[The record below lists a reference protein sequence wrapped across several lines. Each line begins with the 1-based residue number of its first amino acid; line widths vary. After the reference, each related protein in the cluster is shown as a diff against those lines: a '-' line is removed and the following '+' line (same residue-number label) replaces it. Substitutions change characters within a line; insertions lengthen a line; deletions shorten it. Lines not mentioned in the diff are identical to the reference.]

1 MRLKKIFSFIKN
13 NAVNLN
19 TKDKKVARRCH
30 KIIVVL
36 LLFCFPFCGWAQ
48 NKSMQQVVA
57 RQQYEIAKWN
67 ARFMPQYAKTT
78 ALHLNEHT
86 FSFSNKK
93 QVNKNF
99 LQSLSP
105 FLFISIQPIPSN
117 FYVQH
122 FGFFCNQ
129 EFKFQKFTNLPL
141 HFRLGSLPYTDRMEG
156 KPNANKP
163 Q

>member
-19 TKDKKVARRCH
+19 TKDKKVAQRFH

-93 QVNKNF
+93 KVNKNF

-105 FLFISIQPIPSN
+105 FLFIFN
-117 FYVQH
+117 RRDD
-122 FGFFCNQ
+122 FFDDFDLAACFFNGV
-129 EFKFQKFTNLPL
+129 LGC
-141 HFRLGSLPYTDRMEG
+141 FRRF
-156 KPNANKP
+156 
-163 Q
+163 